1 MVIFFPGEIMHEMIY
16 CSVEIVTHKKIP
28 HWCYKERR
36 KMIMKNKIVMAF
48 CLGFTIYLI
57 GCGAKTTGNGSSVA
71 GGTVSD
77 MPVNS
82 STTDVGKTE
91 QATYEDT
98 DEIITYNGKEYHK
111 SELCDATLRWLELSE
126 NEQLLSSYMPPE
138 FIEFEENWGITLTLD
153 NVTPS
158 GGIIKCTQSGGKAT
172 GKLQTG
178 SSYIIEKWTQENGWQ
193 ECDYYAEVEW
203 TEEAWII
210 AKDTVSEWEVDWE
223 WIYGKLPKGKYRIG
237 KEIMDFRET
246 GDYDTVMYFAEFY
259 IE

>member
-1 MVIFFPGEIMHEMIY
+1 ME
-16 CSVEIVTHKKIP
+16 
-28 HWCYKERR
+28 
-36 KMIMKNKIVMAF
+36 
-48 CLGFTIYLI
+48 
-57 GCGAKTTGNGSSVA
+57 
-71 GGTVSD
+71 
-77 MPVNS
+77 
-82 STTDVGKTE
+82 KTE
-91 QATYEDT
+91 QATYEGT
-98 DEIITYNGKEYHK
+98 DEIIIYNGKEYHK

>member
-1 MVIFFPGEIMHEMIY
+1 MVH
-16 CSVEIVTHKKIP
+16 
-28 HWCYKERR
+28 R
-36 KMIMKNKIVMAF
+36 
-48 CLGFTIYLI
+48 LQ
-57 GCGAKTTGNGSSVA
+57 

-77 MPVNS
+77 LPVNS
-82 STTDVGKTE
+82 STTDVEKTE
-91 QATYEDT
+91 QATYEGT
-98 DEIITYNGKEYHK
+98 DEIIIYNGKEYHK

>member
-1 MVIFFPGEIMHEMIY
+1 M
-16 CSVEIVTHKKIP
+16 
-28 HWCYKERR
+28 ERR
-36 KMIMKNKIVMAF
+36 QLEMVHR
-48 CLGFTIYLI
+48 LQ
-57 GCGAKTTGNGSSVA
+57 

-77 MPVNS
+77 LPVNS
-82 STTDVGKTE
+82 STTDVEKTE
-91 QATYEDT
+91 QATYEGT
-98 DEIITYNGKEYHK
+98 DEIIIYNGKEYHK

>member
-1 MVIFFPGEIMHEMIY
+1 M
-16 CSVEIVTHKKIP
+16 
-28 HWCYKERR
+28 ERR
-36 KMIMKNKIVMAF
+36 QLEMVHR
-48 CLGFTIYLI
+48 LQ
-57 GCGAKTTGNGSSVA
+57 

-77 MPVNS
+77 LPVNS
-82 STTDVGKTE
+82 STTDVEKTE
-91 QATYEDT
+91 QATYEGT
-98 DEIITYNGKEYHK
+98 DEIIIYTGKEYHK